1 MSRESEPQR
10 RGEQRR
16 GEELRRHILFAA
28 KDVFLET
35 GYERASMDAVAA
47 RAGTSKRS
55 LYAHFESKDKL
66 FLAVLDFVREL
77 YLRQLQTPDAYAGDP
92 AEAVTLFCARFQQL
106 IVWEPQVRTCR
117 LSIAAAERLPG
128 SSAAYFDGMFASS
141 YQRLSDYLAGRYA
154 LDQAASTALAEDLLA
169 RSVLPRLLRTLL
181 GVEDPIKDSPDEAAL
196 AQDVDL
202 AAIRKLV
209 TGTLAD
215 RTVTSVPGPG
225 PH

>member
-1 MSRESEPQR
+1 MSRAGEPQR
-10 RGEQRR
+10 RGA
-16 GEELRRHILFAA
+16 ELRRHILFAA

-47 RAGTSKRS
+47 HAGTSKRS

-77 YLRQLQTPDAYAGDP
+77 YLRRLKTPDAYAADP

-106 IVWEPQVRTCR
+106 IVWETQVRTCR

-141 YQRLSDYLAGRYA
+141 YQRLSDYLTRQYA
-154 LDQAASTALAEDLLA
+154 MDQAASTALAEDLLA
-169 RSVLPRLLRTLL
+169 RTVLPRLLRTLL
-181 GVEDPIKDSPDEAAL
+181 GVEDPIKDSPEEATL

-202 AAIRKLV
+202 AAIRHLV
-209 TGTLAD
+209 SGALAD
-215 RTVTSVPGPG
+215 RTPAG
-225 PH
+225 